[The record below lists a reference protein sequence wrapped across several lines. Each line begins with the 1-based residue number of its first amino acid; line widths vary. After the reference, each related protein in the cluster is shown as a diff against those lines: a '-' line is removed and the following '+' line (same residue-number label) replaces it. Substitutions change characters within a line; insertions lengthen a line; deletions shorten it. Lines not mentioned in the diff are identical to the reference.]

1 MSKTFELET
10 LRIRMNDAEFQ
21 LLDLHQRV
29 QRAMRELIL
38 DGALPPGLKL
48 PATRSLAESLGI
60 ARDTVENAYMQLHRD
75 GFIVRQQGSSRRL
88 TWMHKVSARI
98 CCEQTAVA
106 RLVCT

>member
-75 GFIVRQQGSSRRL
+75 GCIVRQQGSGS
-88 TWMHKVSARI
+88 
-98 CCEQTAVA
+98 
-106 RLVCT
+106 